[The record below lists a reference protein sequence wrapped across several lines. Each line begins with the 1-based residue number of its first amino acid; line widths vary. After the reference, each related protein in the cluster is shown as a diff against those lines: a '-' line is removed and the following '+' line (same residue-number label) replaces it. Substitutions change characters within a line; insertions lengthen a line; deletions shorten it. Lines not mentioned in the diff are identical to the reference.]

1 MADIG
6 LNMFFPIFLWLKN
19 GLFSL
24 YLMVYFFLEP
34 VGTYEHLMGL
44 KITGRIELSTDTH
57 KQKTL
62 IRRGT
67 VIFRVKFMKIT
78 SNFFPNVSNKSAQ
91 TRTSVI
97 NAIKV

>member
-6 LNMFFPIFLWLKN
+6 LNMFFPIFFMVEKWSFFPISD
-19 GLFSL
+19 GL
-24 YLMVYFFLEP
+24 FFLEP

-97 NAIKV
+97 NAISE

>member
-6 LNMFFPIFLWLKN
+6 LNMFFPYFLWLKN

-24 YLMVYFFLEP
+24 YLMFFLEP
-34 VGTYEHLMGL
+34 IGTYEHLMGL
-44 KITGRIELSTDTH
+44 KITGRIGLSTDTH

-78 SNFFPNVSNKSAQ
+78 SNFFQNKSNKSAQ

-97 NAIKV
+97 NAINE